1 MKNKSKTPHTHRDDS
16 IPPQTP
22 DVFLGNPII
31 DNVMSSMIALGSEF
45 WALQRRMNI
54 VETLL
59 EKNGSVTNEMIESY
73 QPTEDETSTWNN
85 QRDRFIKRVYG
96 FLQNTDNDDKKGVR

>member
-1 MKNKSKTPHTHRDDS
+1 MSNKSKTPHTHREDS

-22 DVFLGNPII
+22 DVFLGNPVI

-54 VETLL
+54 IETLL

-73 QPTEDETSTWNN
+73 QPTDDETSAWNN

-96 FLQNTDNDDKKGVR
+96 FLQNNNSDDKKES